1 MGAAVTWT
9 GGQLTWAGRAFNGLE
24 TVTQATRAPADGRRI
39 VSPCCGDTRVVY
51 HFAWWAI
58 PCRGCDEAII
68 KYEWEL
74 L

>member
-1 MGAAVTWT
+1 VPR
-9 GGQLTWAGRAFNGLE
+9 LTRSPSSMSATASGTDVSA

-39 VSPCCGDTRVVY
+39 VSPCCGDTRIVY